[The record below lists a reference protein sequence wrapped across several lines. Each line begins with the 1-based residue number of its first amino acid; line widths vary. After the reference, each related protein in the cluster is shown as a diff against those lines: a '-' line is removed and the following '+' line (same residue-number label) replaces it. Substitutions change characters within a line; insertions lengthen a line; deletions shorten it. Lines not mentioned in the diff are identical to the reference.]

1 MAIDEKKVMDA
12 FLSLKLEGGS
22 DGLIQLSNVYLT
34 NFYTQFWN
42 DFSFD
47 FETEALKIKGK
58 QAVEEVAK
66 VMILAAEDCA
76 LNTFH
81 AIMTSNEWLSI
92 VQPMVETDE
101 DKIHGLNAIQN
112 ALGWGN
118 IEVKEIVPKEK
129 LVLKINSSYE
139 AVGYQ
144 VKFGSATS
152 GKCYMLTGV
161 AIAFMELIYNGVQ
174 GNPAAL
180 IDAKYTATQT
190 MGTEKGDPYGEIV
203 VTLK

>member
-1 MAIDEKKVMDA
+1 MAIDEKKIIDA
-12 FLSLKLEGGS
+12 FLSLKMEGGS
-22 DGLIQLSNVYLT
+22 DGLIQMSNVYLT
-34 NFYTQFWN
+34 SFYTQFWN

-47 FETEALKIKGK
+47 FEAEALKAKGMG
-58 QAVEEVAK
+58 AGDEISK
-66 VMILAAEDCA
+66 VLIIAAEDCA
-76 LNTFH
+76 LNTFY
-81 AIMTSNEWLSI
+81 AIMNSNEWLSI
-92 VQPMVETDE
+92 IQPMIENDE
-101 DKIHGLNAIQN
+101 DKIYALNAIQN

-144 VKFGSATS
+144 VKYSKATS

-161 AIAFMELIYNGVQ
+161 AAAFMELIYNGVK
-174 GNPAAL
+174 NDPADL